1 MVNCR
6 VDNLGELVEQLRA
19 GGVEAAEVK
28 RRANLCTSTPA
39 KELAA

>member
-6 VDNLGELVEQLRA
+6 VDNLGEMVEQLRA
-19 GGVEAAEVK
+19 GGVEAAEV